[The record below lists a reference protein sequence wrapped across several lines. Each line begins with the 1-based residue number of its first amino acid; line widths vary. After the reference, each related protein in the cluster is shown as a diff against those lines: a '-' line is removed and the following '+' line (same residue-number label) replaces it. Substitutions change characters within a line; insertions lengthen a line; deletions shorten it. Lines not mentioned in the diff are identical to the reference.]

1 MANSYHQMYI
11 QTVFAVKYRDAII
24 TESWKDDLLQ
34 VIGNLINETG
44 CKTLLVNGVEDH
56 IHCFIGLIPSVAV
69 SDMMQSA
76 KARSSKWTN
85 ESGLL
90 RHRFEWQPGFGSF
103 SYSRSHVDRVFRYI
117 QNQENHHKIQ
127 TFREEYIEMLI
138 KYGVAYDE
146 RYIFQ
151 DLV

>member
-11 QTVFAVKYRDAII
+11 QTVFAVKYRDAVI
-24 TESWKDDLLQ
+24 ENLWKEDLLQ

-56 IHCFIGLIPSVAV
+56 IHCFIGLIPSVSV
-69 SDMMQSA
+69 SDMMQSS
-76 KARSSKWTN
+76 KARSSKWIN
-85 ESGLL
+85 ESRLL

-103 SYSRSHVDRVFRYI
+103 SYSRSHVDLVFRYI
-117 QNQENHHKIQ
+117 QNQESHHKTK
-127 TFREEYIEMLI
+127 TFREEYIEMLVKHGI
-138 KYGVAYDE
+138 AYDE

>member
-11 QTVFAVKYRDAII
+11 QTVFVVKYRDAVI
-24 TESWKDDLLQ
+24 EKFWRRELLQ

-56 IHCFIGLIPSVAV
+56 IHCFIGLIPSVSV
-69 SDMMQSA
+69 SDIMQST
-76 KARSSKWTN
+76 KARSSKWIN

-90 RHRFEWQPGFGSF
+90 KHRFEWQPGFGSF
-103 SYSRSHVDRVFRYI
+103 SYSRSHVDRVFRYV
-117 QNQENHHKIQ
+117 QNQEEQHRKR
-127 TFREEYIEMLI
+127 TFRDEYIDMLI
-138 KYGVAYDE
+138 KHGVIYDE

>member
-11 QTVFAVKYRDAII
+11 QTVFAVRYRDAVIARL
-24 TESWKDDLLQ
+24 WKDDLLQ

-44 CKTLLVNGVEDH
+44 CKALLVNGVEDH
-56 IHCFIGLIPSVAV
+56 IHCFIGLIPSVSV
-69 SDMMQSA
+69 SDMMQSS
-76 KARSSKWTN
+76 KARSSKWIN

-103 SYSRSHVDRVFRYI
+103 SYSRSHVDRVFKYI
-117 QNQENHHKIQ
+117 QNQEEHHKKR
-127 TFREEYIEMLI
+127 TFRDEYIDMLI
-138 KYGVAYDE
+138 KHGVAYDE

-151 DLV
+151 DLA

>member
-1 MANSYHQMYI
+1 MANTYHQMYI
-11 QTVFAVKYRDAII
+11 QTVFAVKYRDAVIGK
-24 TESWKDDLLQ
+24 SWKSDLLQ

-56 IHCFIGLIPSVAV
+56 IHCFIGLIPSISISAI
-69 SDMMQSA
+69 MQSSKA
-76 KARSSKWTN
+76 KSSKWIN

-103 SYSRSHVDRVFRYI
+103 TYSRSHIDRVLRYI
-117 QNQENHHKIQ
+117 QNQENHHKKQ

-138 KYGVAYDE
+138 KFGVAYDE

>member
-24 TESWKDDLLQ
+24 KKSWKDDLLQ

-56 IHCFIGLIPSVAV
+56 IHCFIGLIPSVSV
-69 SDMMQSA
+69 SDMMQST
-76 KARSSKWTN
+76 KARSSKWIN

-117 QNQENHHKIQ
+117 QNQENHHKMQ

-138 KYGVAYDE
+138 KHGVPYDE

>member
-11 QTVFAVKYRDAII
+11 QTVFAVKFREAVI
-24 TESWKDDLLQ
+24 EKSWRSELLQ

-56 IHCFIGLIPSVAV
+56 IHCFIGLIPSVSV
-69 SDMMQSA
+69 SDLMQSA
-76 KARSSKWTN
+76 KARSSKWIN
-85 ESGLL
+85 ESGLVK
-90 RHRFEWQPGFGSF
+90 HRFEWQPGFGSF

-117 QNQENHHKIQ
+117 QNQEEHHKKR
-127 TFREEYIEMLI
+127 TFRDEYIDMLI
-138 KYGVAYDE
+138 KHGVAYDE
-146 RYIFQ
+146 RYTFQ

>member
-24 TESWKDDLLQ
+24 TKSWKDDLLQ

-44 CKTLLVNGVEDH
+44 CKTLVVNGVEDH
-56 IHCFIGLIPSVAV
+56 IHCFIGLIPSVSV
-69 SDMMQSA
+69 SDLMQST
-76 KARSSKWTN
+76 KARSSKWIN
-85 ESGLL
+85 EKGLII
-90 RHRFEWQPGFGSF
+90 HQFEWQPGFGSF

-117 QNQENHHKIQ
+117 QNQEEHHKQ
-127 TFREEYIEMLI
+127 RTFRDEYIDMLI
-138 KYGVAYDE
+138 KHGVAYDE

>member
-11 QTVFAVKYRDAII
+11 QTVFAVRYRDAVI
-24 TESWKDDLLQ
+24 TKLWKDDLLQ

-44 CKTLLVNGVEDH
+44 CKALLVNGVEDH
-56 IHCFIGLIPSVAV
+56 IHCFIGLIPSVSV
-69 SDMMQSA
+69 SDMMQSS
-76 KARSSKWTN
+76 KARSSKWIN

-103 SYSRSHVDRVFRYI
+103 SYSRSHVEQVFRYI
-117 QNQENHHKIQ
+117 QNQEEHHKKR
-127 TFREEYIEMLI
+127 TFRDEYIEMLI
-138 KYGVAYDE
+138 KHGVAYDE

>member
-11 QTVFAVKYRDAII
+11 QTVFAVKYRDAVIKK
-24 TESWKDDLLQ
+24 SWKDDLLQ
-34 VIGNLINETG
+34 VIGNLINEIG

-76 KARSSKWTN
+76 KARSSKWIN
-85 ESGLL
+85 ESGFLK
-90 RHRFEWQPGFGSF
+90 HRFEWQPGFGSF
-103 SYSRSHVDRVFRYI
+103 SYSHSHVDRVFMYI
-117 QNQENHHKIQ
+117 QNQESHHKKQ

-138 KYGVAYDE
+138 KHGVAYDD

>member
-24 TESWKDDLLQ
+24 KESWKDDLLQ

-44 CKTLLVNGVEDH
+44 CKTLLVNGMEDH

-76 KARSSKWTN
+76 KARSSKWIN

-103 SYSRSHVDRVFRYI
+103 SYSRSHVDRVFMYI
-117 QNQENHHKIQ
+117 QNQENHHKKQ

-138 KYGVAYDE
+138 KHSIAYDE

>member
-1 MANSYHQMYI
+1 MYI

-24 TESWKDDLLQ
+24 DKSWRGELLQ
-34 VIGNLINETG
+34 TIGQLINETG
-44 CKTLLVNGVEDH
+44 CKALLVNGVEDH
-56 IHCFIGLIPSVAV
+56 IHCFLGLIPSVSV
-69 SDMMQSA
+69 SDLMQSS
-76 KARSSKWTN
+76 KARSSKWIN

-103 SYSRSHVDRVFRYI
+103 SYSRSHIDRVFWYI
-117 QNQENHHKIQ
+117 QNQEEHHKKR
-127 TFREEYIEMLI
+127 TFRDEYIDMLI
-138 KYGVAYDE
+138 KHGVAYDE

>member
-1 MANSYHQMYI
+1 MANSYHQLYI
-11 QTVFAVKYRDAII
+11 QTVFAVKYRDALIAK
-24 TESWKDDLLQ
+24 SWRDDLLQ

-56 IHCFIGLIPSVAV
+56 IHCFIGLIPSVSV

-76 KARSSKWTN
+76 KARSSKWIN

-90 RHRFEWQPGFGSF
+90 KHRFEWQPGFGSF
-103 SYSRSHVDRVFRYI
+103 SYSHSHINKVFRYI
-117 QNQENHHKIQ
+117 QNQEFHHRNQKFI
-127 TFREEYIEMLI
+127 EEYINMLAKHGI
-138 KYGVAYDE
+138 VYDE
-146 RYIFQ
+146 RYIFK